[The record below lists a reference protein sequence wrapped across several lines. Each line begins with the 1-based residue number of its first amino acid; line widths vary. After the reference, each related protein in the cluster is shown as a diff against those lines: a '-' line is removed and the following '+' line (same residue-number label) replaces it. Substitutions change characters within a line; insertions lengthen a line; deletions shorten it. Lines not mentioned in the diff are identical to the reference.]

1 MAFAASAFTGT
12 AFKVGSPLVAVG
24 GVLEAPTI
32 ALRKETIDV
41 TAIDDTAE
49 QSITDPLIMNDTF
62 EVLLAYDKDNTQHI
76 ALLAAFTGGTTIAF
90 QVAMGDG
97 ETFTG
102 TAYVNGWAVAGAK
115 KESSKRK
122 LSLKAAGAIV
132 IA

>member
-12 AFKVGSPLVAVG
+12 AFKIGSPLVAVG

-32 ALRKETIDV
+32 ALKKETIDV
-41 TAIDDTAE
+41 TAIDDTSE
-49 QSITDPLIMNDTF
+49 QSISDPLIMHDSF
-62 EVLLAYDKDNTQHI
+62 DVLLAYDKDNTQHM
-76 ALLAAFTGGTTIAF
+76 ALLSAFNAGTTVAF

-102 TAYVNGWAVAGAK
+102 TGYVNQWAVAGAK
-115 KESSKRK
+115 KEASKRK
-122 LSLKAAGAIV
+122 ISIKAAGAIV